1 MYTCDYNKRYYYYIS
16 HNPTKASIMMIFQCS
31 TMALVPPLAVMLAK
45 SSAVDSYDL
54 SHVSTIVS
62 ASAPLSAEVEQ
73 LLKRKLG
80 SHIEIC
86 QGKIFTRITLLML

>member
-1 MYTCDYNKRYYYYIS
+1 
-16 HNPTKASIMMIFQCS
+16 
-31 TMALVPPLAVMLAK
+31 MALVPPLAVMLAK
-45 SSAVDSYDL
+45 SSAVDKYDL

-80 SHIEIC
+80 SHIEIY
-86 QGKIFTRITLLML
+86 QG